1 MVIWYRRDSKNL
13 MEDLKMN
20 KNELVTEIYSKI
32 KATKKDATKKDAETG
47 LNAVIAAITEALAEG
62 EKVQLIGFGTFE
74 TKERAAREGRNPRK
88 PGETIKIPACKAP
101 AFKAGKA
108 LKDAVNK

>member
-1 MVIWYRRDSKNL
+1 
-13 MEDLKMN
+13 MN

-32 KATKKDATKKDAETG
+32 KATKKDATKKDAEAG

-74 TKERAAREGRNPRK
+74 TKERAAREGRNPQTGK
-88 PGETIKIPACKAP
+88 TMKIDACKAP
-101 AFKAGKA
+101 KFKAGKA
-108 LKDAVNK
+108 LKDAVNEK

>member
-1 MVIWYRRDSKNL
+1 
-13 MEDLKMN
+13 MN

-32 KATKKDATKKDAETG
+32 KATKKDATKKDAEAG

-74 TKERAAREGRNPRK
+74 TKERAAREGRNPQT
-88 PGETIKIPACKAP
+88 GEAMTIAASKTPK
-101 AFKAGKA
+101 FKAGKA
-108 LKDAVNK
+108 LKDSIN

>member
-20 KNELVTEIYSKI
+20 KNELVAAIAEKTN
-32 KATKKDATKKDAETG
+32 ATKKDAETG